1 MSTTFQ
7 SADHTS
13 SAKRIRQH
21 LLNTEMGTSPVY
33 PIVKSMPKIMQSV
46 KKTVAPTSTTE
57 DIVSALKS
65 EYLRD
70 IVSIRADGSSTRSS
84 VRDLYT
90 RLYALEKAIA
100 DIKLSIRNANATKS
114 TDAVDK
120 DIDAVIP
127 DVNVGGTAKDT
138 AIDVGGT
145 VSPEEN
151 SSSTLEKRVDTL
163 HVGAD
168 FNIPEQPSV
177 EQEGGVHKVSPL
189 AIVVNG
195 GVLLH
200 DIGYTTDKKGLVP
213 LYYDPTT
220 QRALIYQGK

>member
-114 TDAVDK
+114 TDAV
-120 DIDAVIP
+120 IP

-213 LYYDPTT
+213 LYYDPAT